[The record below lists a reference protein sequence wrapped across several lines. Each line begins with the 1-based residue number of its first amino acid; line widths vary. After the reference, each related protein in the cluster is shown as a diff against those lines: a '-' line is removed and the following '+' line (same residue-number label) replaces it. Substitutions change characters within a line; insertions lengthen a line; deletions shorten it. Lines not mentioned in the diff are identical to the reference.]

1 MAISS
6 IHFAAGHSG
15 YFDHNSREAET
26 NNAIFKDEKN
36 YCSANKKEA
45 FEIFNKELKLRKEA
59 YENRT
64 GQKLQKNTKQL
75 IYLLSLISTK
85 IQQSNKLKKFVSILK
100 KNWIQK

>member
-45 FEIFNKELKLRKEA
+45 FEFYKSKYKIETTGELNKIIKLSTCSYINA
-59 YENRT
+59 RT
-64 GQKLQKNTKQL
+64 HPTNQRYYIIANL
-75 IYLLSLISTK
+75 IPIE
-85 IQQSNKLKKFVSILK
+85 
-100 KNWIQK
+100 